1 MICLAGSAPA
11 KAQYGWEK
19 WEVAPFVGIETSG
32 SVPITNSLTADR
44 LRADG
49 GTSFGAFLDYRLTE
63 NAQAEL
69 MWNRNMTSFSERDA
83 ATGIYS
89 KVFNSD
95 ADQFHFGLLYMLRN
109 SEKKLRPYIAG
120 GLGFTHNSNSGNNS
134 NSVNNSNG
142 GGNDSNRTAFSY
154 GLGGGVKYYL
164 SRHIGLRGD
173 ARFVPTYGNRTPG
186 IICDSFGFCAQTRV
200 SNYFKQGNFTAGLI
214 FRF

>member
-1 MICLAGSAPA
+1 MRNHVAWVLMGMLCLVASAPA

-19 WEVAPFVGIETSG
+19 WEVAPFVGFETSG
-32 SVPITNSLTADR
+32 SVPVTNSFTVDR
-44 LRADG
+44 LRVNS
-49 GTSFGAFLDYRLTE
+49 GTSFGSFLDYRLSE

-95 ADQFHFGLLYMLRN
+95 IDQFHFGLLYMLRN
-109 SEKKLRPYIAG
+109 SEKKLRPFIAG
-120 GLGFTHNSNSGNNS
+120 GIGFTHDSNSGNNS
-134 NSVNNSNG
+134 NK
-142 GGNDSNRTAFSY
+142 TAFSY

-164 SRHIGLRGD
+164 SRHFGLRGD
-173 ARFVPTYGNRTPG
+173 ARWVPTYGNKTPG
-186 IICDSFGFCAQTRV
+186 VICDPFGFCVQGRV
-200 SNYFKQGNFTAGLI
+200 SNYLERGNFTGGLI